1 MPRRNGSRLARRARL
16 PRSAPDQP
24 RGGTRP
30 AARSACASQRQQL
43 AYEAAR
49 ILREQGLRELDHARR
64 KAVERL
70 GVTNKRCWPDNAEIQ
85 AALENEYRLFQPETQ
100 QQVTSTLREQA
111 LAAMQTFAE
120 FGPRLVGQSVS
131 GTASLD
137 QGVRLHLFADDTR
150 PIVFRLID
158 KGIPWQARDRQH
170 RYADGSRQL
179 HPTFAFVAG
188 EIPVELVVLPER
200 ARRNPPLS
208 PISERPERG
217 LDAAAVERLLQTHI
231 GSDDDGEALNA

>member
-1 MPRRNGSRLARRARL
+1 M
-16 PRSAPDQP
+16 
-24 RGGTRP
+24 
-30 AARSACASQRQQL
+30 
-43 AYEAAR
+43 
-49 ILREQGLRELDHARR
+49 REQGLLALDHARR

-70 GVTNKRCWPDNAEIQ
+70 GITNKRCWPDNAEIQ
-85 AALENEYRLFQPETQ
+85 AALEHEYQLFQPEAQ
-100 QQVTSTLREQA
+100 QQVTSTLHEQA

-120 FGPRLVGQSVS
+120 FDPRLVGQSLS

-137 QGVRLHLFADDTR
+137 QGVRLHLFADDPR
-150 PIVFRLID
+150 QIVFRLID
-158 KGIPWQARDRQH
+158 RGIPWQAHDRQH
-170 RYADGSRQL
+170 RYADGSRQM

-217 LDAAAVERLLQTHI
+217 LNADAVERLLQKAA
-231 GSDDDGEALNA
+231 DPNDANDDGEALLGC

>member
-1 MPRRNGSRLARRARL
+1 MPRRNGSRPTRRSREASMASAQPKSSAR
-16 PRSAPDQP
+16 PS
-24 RGGTRP
+24 
-30 AARSACASQRQQL
+30 ARSGCAGQRRQL

-49 ILREQGLRELDHARR
+49 IMREQSLLRLEHARR

-70 GVTNKRCWPDNAEIQ
+70 GITNKRCWPDNAEIQ
-85 AALENEYRLFQPETQ
+85 AALEDEYRLFNPEAQ

-120 FGPRLVGQSVS
+120 FEPRLVGQTLS

-137 QGVRLHLFADDTR
+137 QGVRLHLFADDPR

-158 KGIPWQARDRQH
+158 KGIPWQGRDRQH
-170 RYADGSRQL
+170 RYADGTRQT

-208 PISERPERG
+208 AISERPERG
-217 LDAAAVERLLQTHI
+217 LDVDAVERLLR
-231 GSDDDGEALNA
+231 GAEEASDEEKALLA